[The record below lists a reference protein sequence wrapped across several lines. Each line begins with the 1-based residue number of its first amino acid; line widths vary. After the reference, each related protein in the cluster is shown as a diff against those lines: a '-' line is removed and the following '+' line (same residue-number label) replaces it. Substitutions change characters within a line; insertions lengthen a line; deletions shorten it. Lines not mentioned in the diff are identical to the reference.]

1 MTNSNEDL
9 PAWSGKG
16 PRPAWSENR
25 PSVRQHVQGAND
37 DDLIYAMPPLRPEA
51 RDRYFPWFVVGL
63 FFWPLLL
70 VAADYYFKDRRAYEA
85 AMQEYRMG
93 GDPTWYWEGMA
104 SSPVNGSAGAPS
116 TKKRSIVGV
125 VVTVLVLLMVVVFLA
140 VVILSFIGSL
150 VGGTSGDKTTI
161 EDLGGGTVILLSWL
175 GQ

>member
-1 MTNSNEDL
+1 MTNNDEGR
-9 PAWSGKG
+9 PAWSGNG
-16 PRPAWSENR
+16 LP
-25 PSVRQHVQGAND
+25 VRQHAQGVND
-37 DDLIYAMPPLRPEA
+37 DDLIYAMPPLRPET
-51 RDRYFPWFVVGL
+51 RDRYFPWFVAGL

-125 VVTVLVLLMVVVFLA
+125 VVLVVLLVLVVLA
-140 VVILSFIGSL
+140 VVTPLLIGSL
-150 VGGTSGDKTTI
+150 VGGMSGGKATI
-161 EDLGGGTVILLSWL
+161 EDLGGGTAILLPWL